1 MKKFKW
7 TISTPVIWTSFD
19 GGQLWAN
26 NLQEAQAKVEKELS
40 DILLTVNKVLDGDER
55 TKKYSID
62 MDLSQI
68 EFEEIRGSMFSEIR
82 TEHVD
87 DNGITHIDGYKTAD
101 DNEEGT
107 VIGWFFNGTVY
118 WRNNLYSNDE
128 YVQEVIKEL
137 KNENKRS

>member
-19 GGQLWAN
+19 GGELWAN
-26 NLQEAQAKVEKELS
+26 NLQEAQTKVEKELS

-55 TKKYSID
+55 TKRYSIG

-107 VIGWFFNGTVY
+107 VIGWFLNGTVY

-137 KNENKRS
+137 KNK